1 MPAGSIE
8 LREYFYRVLALL
20 YRHAKEVAI
29 IEYPSSIE
37 KRSIDVV
44 IRTGDNRTMILKIIE
59 DLDLISKRETSDL
72 ISIASALQASA
83 LIIAEKT
90 GGHPLV
96 SGVIYEKHG
105 VRAVNLETLEA
116 YLRHGEM
123 PVVYQQKDM
132 FKVSIDPDQLKTK
145 RLEKG
150 LSLGDLARMIGA
162 TRRTVYEYER
172 GGMEPSVER
181 GEILADILGYE
192 ILKPIDLAEPV
203 VQEKPPSFQSFDNDV
218 EAKIAVRLKE
228 AGFTIYH
235 AKRTVS
241 DIGGRKGS
249 LRIMIAVKH
258 RKEGETRLIE
268 KAIYLQRVS
277 RVLDSEPAVVVESK
291 HMARRIEGEGIRAY
305 TPDELIDM
313 VSEYERR
320 ARRD

>member
-1 MPAGSIE
+1 MPTGSIE

-44 IRTGDNRTMILKIIE
+44 IRTRDDKTIILKIIE
-59 DLDLISKRETSDL
+59 DLDLLSKRETSDL
-72 ISIASALQASA
+72 LSIAGALQASA
-83 LIIAEKT
+83 LIIAEKSA
-90 GGHPLV
+90 GHPLV
-96 SGVIYEKHG
+96 SGVVYEKHG
-105 VRAVNLETLEA
+105 VRAVNLETFEA

-132 FKVSIDPDQLKTK
+132 FKVSIDPSQLKSK

-150 LSLGDLARMIGA
+150 LSLGDLARMIGT

-181 GEILADILGYE
+181 GEILTDILGEE
-192 ILKPIDLAEPV
+192 ILKPIDLAEPIST
-203 VQEKPPSFQSFDNDV
+203 ERAPPLSFDNEV
-218 EAKIAVRLKE
+218 EARIAVRLRE
-228 AGFTIYH
+228 AGFAIYH

-241 DIGGRKGS
+241 DVGGRRGD
-249 LRIMIAVKH
+249 LRIMIAIKH
-258 RKEGETRLIE
+258 RKEGESRLIE
-268 KAIYLQRVS
+268 KAIYLHRVS
-277 RVLDSEPAVVVESK
+277 KVLESEPAVVVDSKSLANKVES
-291 HMARRIEGEGIRAY
+291 EGIRAY
-305 TPDELIDM
+305 TPDELIEM

-320 ARRD
+320 ARRT

>member
-1 MPAGSIE
+1 MSMRG
-8 LREYFYRVLALL
+8 
-20 YRHAKEVAI
+20 
-29 IEYPSSIE
+29 
-37 KRSIDVV
+37 
-44 IRTGDNRTMILKIIE
+44 
-59 DLDLISKRETSDL
+59 
-72 ISIASALQASA
+72 
-83 LIIAEKT
+83 
-90 GGHPLV
+90 
-96 SGVIYEKHG
+96 
-105 VRAVNLETLEA
+105 
-116 YLRHGEM
+116 
-123 PVVYQQKDM
+123 
-132 FKVSIDPDQLKTK
+132 
-145 RLEKG
+145 
-150 LSLGDLARMIGA
+150 
-162 TRRTVYEYER
+162 

-181 GEILADILGYE
+181 GEILADILGDE

-258 RKEGETRLIE
+258 RKEGEARLIE

-291 HMARRIEGEGIRAY
+291 HLARRIEGEGIRAY